1 MNIEKFLTGGNV
13 VDVNANYAS
22 DIANVRKQLAS
33 GAELVFNK
41 ELISEWFDRGRE
53 ILERH
58 RKEIYIH
65 DLSKNILIPYC
76 YSISVEPILAE
87 GLTYYPHFKSK
98 PPKRLDSFIA
108 QLIEFTSY
116 VANRTRGAIG
126 IPDLILA
133 LTYFVKKERR
143 MPLPEYRLTDYQ
155 FKNELQRL
163 FYSFNQHLRQGAES
177 LYTNI
182 SFFDRYY
189 LAHLFNKNSWELEVD
204 ELSAVQ
210 SAVMRWHT
218 SEVEKQMLRFPV
230 ITVALKVKNKKIQD
244 EEFLN
249 FAIKQNL
256 HHTMYNFLVL
266 PHLDAIASC
275 CRLISSKKPFFNS
288 YGSGGVQIGSHQVV
302 SLNLPGIYLRHPDTF
317 EERIKENLQLAKDFL
332 DWHRKL
338 LKEYQYL
345 DATFE
350 LGLRSLQR
358 MYSTIGIIGLWDFKQ
373 LMGINYSWDD
383 LEGLLKKIRYII
395 DGWEGF
401 YNCELVPAESAAIT
415 LYDTDKTYAEKHRRD
430 KSGYYESGKM
440 YSNQIVSPWVE
451 LSLGERVELTGRFSK
466 FFDGGQMMFVNVPSV
481 FQNVHQMRKI
491 LEGIVKKEVPYSAF
505 DNYLS
510 RCLENNHLTIGNVD
524 VCPICGSKNVLKFR
538 RIVGYFVEQSNMH
551 ERRLRDLPYRKMDR
565 IDEHE

>member
-13 VDVNANYAS
+13 VDVNANYS
-22 DIANVRKQLAS
+22 PDIANVRKQLAS

-53 ILERH
+53 ILGRH
-58 RKEIYIH
+58 GKEIYIH
-65 DLSKNILIPYC
+65 DLSKNILMPYC

-126 IPDLILA
+126 IPDLILG
-133 LTYFVKKERR
+133 LTYFVKKEGAIS
-143 MPLPEYRLTDYQ
+143 LNEYRLTDYR
-155 FKNELQRL
+155 FRNELQRL

-182 SFFDRYY
+182 SFFDSYY
-189 LAHLFNKNSWELEVD
+189 LAHLFNKNSWGLDID

-218 SEVEKQMLRFPV
+218 REVETQMLRFPV
-230 ITVALKVKNKKIQD
+230 ITAALKVKNKKIQD
-244 EEFLN
+244 EEFLE
-249 FAIKQNL
+249 FAVKQNL

-302 SLNLPGIYLRHPDTF
+302 SLNLPGIYLRYPDTF
-317 EERIKENLQLAKDFL
+317 EERIKENLQLAKEFL

-338 LKEYQYL
+338 LEEYQYL

-350 LGLRSLQR
+350 LGLRSLRR
-358 MYSTIGIIGLWDFKQ
+358 MYSTIGIIGLWDLKQ
-373 LMGINYSWDD
+373 LIGLTYSWDD
-383 LEGLLKKIRYII
+383 LENLLKEIRRVI
-395 DGWEGF
+395 DSWEGF
-401 YNCELVPAESAAIT
+401 YNCELVPAESAAIS
-415 LYDTDKTYAEKHRRD
+415 LYDTDKAYAEKHQKD
-430 KSGYYESGKM
+430 KSKYYENGRM

-451 LSLGERVELTGRFSK
+451 MSLGERVEITGRFSK

-491 LEGIVKKEVPYSAF
+491 IEAIVKKEVPYFAF

-510 RCLENNHLTIGNVD
+510 RCLKHNHLTLGDVD
-524 VCPICGSKNVLKFR
+524 ACPICGSKDILKFR

-551 ERRLRDLPYRKMDR
+551 ERRLRDLPYRKVDKTDW
-565 IDEHE
+565 I